1 MSATSQPLV
10 LFDGVCGLCN
20 RFVDRL
26 VCWDRTHVLRFAPLQ
41 GTTATAMDL
50 DTAPSSLGT
59 VLFVDDGR
67 IYERSDAA
75 LRILMRL
82 GGGWRLVG
90 AFLIIPRVLRNGAI
104 FSPDHTTGRIHCRS
118 VHSSLNSLLPSPTND
133 PTRRNP

>member
-90 AFLIIPRVLRNGAI
+90 AFLIIPRVLRNGVYDWIARNRYGW
-104 FSPDHTTGRIHCRS
+104 FGMHTSCRVPS
-118 VHSSLNSLLPSPTND
+118 VAERAYFLP
-133 PTRRNP
+133 